1 MEGDRGQIVTRIRNG
16 WNLTKKSW
24 GILRD
29 NPGLVQFPVAGAITA
44 IVLSIVTFLA
54 AILLLANDQTVLI
67 VLGVIVLVV
76 GLLLVLST
84 AIFFAVALAFN
95 ADRLL
100 AGESPGFGEGISH
113 ARSRLS
119 GIVGWALISTVVGA
133 IIQTIQDRLG
143 VAGLILGGLAG
154 AAWAVLTFLAI
165 PVIAI
170 EGTGGFQTVKR
181 CSELIRSRWGEQIAG
196 TAAIG
201 VILFLIGYLPSLIV
215 LGGGIYLIAGPDIVG
230 PGIALIAIGAIALA
244 IVAVI
249 GKALIT
255 IFGVALY
262 RYVAEDRAVGTFT
275 EEEMAAA
282 VVTRGTMPP
291 GVAGTTI

>member
-1 MEGDRGQIVTRIRNG
+1 MTRIRNG

-24 GILRD
+24 GILRE
-29 NPGLVQFPVAGAITA
+29 NPGLVRFPVAGAITA
-44 IVLSIVTFLA
+44 IVFAIVTFFA

-67 VLGVIVLVV
+67 VLGVIVLVIGIV
-76 GLLLVLST
+76 LVLST
-84 AIFFAVALAFN
+84 AIFFAVGLAHN

-100 AGESPGFGEGISH
+100 AGESPTFGEGISH
-113 ARSRLS
+113 ARSRLD
-119 GIVGWALISTVVGA
+119 GVVGWALISAIVGA

-181 CSELIRSRWGEQIAG
+181 CSELIRSRWGEQITG
-196 TAAIG
+196 TVAIG
-201 VILFLIGYLPSLIV
+201 VILFLIGYLPSLLV
-215 LGGGIYLIAGPDIVG
+215 MAGGIYLVAGPDIVG
-230 PGIALIAIGAIALA
+230 PGVALIAIGAIALA
-244 IVAVI
+244 VVAVI

-262 RYVAEDRAVGTFT
+262 RYVAEGRAVGTFS
-275 EEEMAAA
+275 EEELATSVM
-282 VVTRGTMPP
+282 TRGGMPP